1 MKYKHTL
8 TVLICVHTTN
18 DYYDNLLLKAIK
30 TLESQTYKNFDT
42 LIVLDACWEHT
53 KNKII
58 SNNFN
63 LKITFLEKSVR
74 TGLHDAKNF
83 GLSNI
88 NTDLVAFLD
97 GDDLYI
103 DTKLEKQLDFYETR
117 DDVDFL
123 GTQSWNIWNDN
134 ESVISE
140 SCLKL
145 NTYET
150 HEELSNALLSSNV
163 LTHGSMMIRKKCL
176 DILGG
181 YELELGKED
190 WNLWYRA
197 LNKGFKFYQIQERL
211 YILRLGTSQPR

>member
-1 MKYKHTL
+1 MINNKKKVIWFTGFPGSGKTTL
-8 TVLICVHTTN
+8 AIALRNYLVKRKCTCV
-18 DYYDNLLLKAIK
+18 
-30 TLESQTYKNFDT
+30 
-42 LIVLDACWEHT
+42 
-53 KNKII
+53 
-58 SNNFN
+58 
-63 LKITFLEKSVR
+63 
-74 TGLHDAKNF
+74 
-83 GLSNI
+83 
-88 NTDLVAFLD
+88 FLD